1 MIHKLGVYL
10 YEEQAHSKMTHKKLC
25 QFEEKIKIKHFTFLG
40 ESLSVWK
47 AFIDATNLTAF
58 TDKSTWH
65 N

>member
-1 MIHKLGVYL
+1 MYV
-10 YEEQAHSKMTHKKLC
+10 
-25 QFEEKIKIKHFTFLG
+25 EEKIKIKHFPFLG

-47 AFIDATNLTAF
+47 AFTDATNLKAL